1 MTGFLYKLA
10 SFCVRHRRVV
20 VGLWIVL
27 AIAVTVLSTSLGK
40 QFADG
45 LTLPG
50 KDSQQAT
57 DLVDEKFLGQA
68 NGTNPV
74 LFKAKQG
81 KITDSAN
88 RKAVESAITDLS
100 KQSDVASI
108 NDPFS
113 KDAPGQVSKDGK
125 IAYAS
130 MTISDGPGNLSDETA
145 QNLVDEAHSAA
156 GDSLE
161 VAVGGYV
168 GQQVSKPSTESS
180 EVVGLGVAMI
190 VLALTFGTVVAM
202 GLPILSALFG
212 LGVSMGLITL
222 LSNVA
227 TVSTV
232 APTLATMIGLG
243 VGIDYALFVVTRHRQ
258 SMHEGHEPAE
268 AAARAAATAGGAV
281 VFAGSTVVVAL
292 LSLGLAGIPL
302 VWTLGYTAAIAVVV
316 AMVAAVTFLP
326 ALLAMV
332 GHRID
337 RLRIPLPH
345 NTSASHEAHGWR
357 RWAEGVA
364 RHPVIAVVASVLIL
378 VVIAL
383 PVRNLEL
390 GQEDDEAL
398 PKSTETRQA
407 YDLTTQGF
415 GVGQNGPLLIAIE
428 VGAKADVEALE
439 KSIGQAKGIA
449 AVTPPVY
456 DKSGDAALFNA
467 VPTTA
472 PSSNA
477 TEDTVNRLRSTAIPD
492 TLRGS
497 ESVAHVGGQTAG
509 YVDLAEEISD
519 KLPQVIFIVVLL
531 SFFVLVLAFRSIV
544 VPLQAAVMNLLSIAA
559 AYGLVTF
566 VFQEGHGASLIGLE
580 GAVPVVSFLPLVMFA
595 ILFGLSMDYEVFLLT
610 QIREAWKRTRDS
622 DAAVIAGVASSGRV
636 ITSAALI
643 MVAVFF
649 SFVLSGDPVVKQFG
663 VGLAFAVAIDATIVR
678 CLLVPAVMILM
689 KRSNWWFPG
698 WLDRIVP
705 RIDIEGNEYFENRES
720 GSQTRRG

>member
-40 QFADG
+40 QFADD

>member
-1 MTGFLYKLA
+1 MTGLLYNLA
-10 SFCVRHRRVV
+10 SFCIRHRRVV
-20 VGLWIVL
+20 VGLWIVI
-27 AIAVTVLSTSLGK
+27 AIAISVLSTSLGK
-40 QFADG
+40 QFADD

-57 DLVDEKFLGQA
+57 DLVDSKFPGQS
-68 NGTNPV
+68 NGSNPV

-81 KITDSAN
+81 KITDASN
-88 RKAVESAITDLS
+88 KKAVEDTISTLS
-100 KQSDVASI
+100 KDDQVTSI

-113 KDAPGQVSKDGK
+113 KSAPGQVSKDGK

-130 MTISDGPGNLSDETA
+130 MVISDGPGDLSDEVA
-145 QNLVDEAHSAA
+145 QDLVDEAHSAA
-156 GDSLE
+156 GDGLD
-161 VAVGGYV
+161 VAVGGYL

-180 EVVGLGVAMI
+180 EVVGLVVAMI

-202 GLPILSALFG
+202 GLPILSAVFG

-243 VGIDYALFVVTRHRQ
+243 VGIDYALFVVTRHRLA
-258 SMHEGHEPAE
+258 MHEGHDPPE

-281 VFAGSTVVVAL
+281 AFAGSTVVVAL

-316 AMVAAVTFLP
+316 AMLASITFLP

-332 GHRID
+332 GHGID
-337 RLRIPLPH
+337 RLPIPLPH
-345 NTSASHEAHGWR
+345 NTGADHEAHGWR
-357 RWAEGVA
+357 RWAEWVA
-364 RHPVIAVVASVLIL
+364 RHPVLSVVVSVLIL
-378 VVIAL
+378 LVIAL
-383 PVRNLEL
+383 PVRSLEL
-390 GQEDDEAL
+390 GQEDDHAL

-407 YDLTTQGF
+407 YDLTTEGF
-415 GVGQNGPLLIAIE
+415 GVGENGPLLIAVE
-428 VGAKADVEALE
+428 VGDKSDVDSLSKA
-439 KSIGQAKGIA
+439 IGGAKGIA
-449 AVTPPVY
+449 EVTPPAF
-456 DKSGDAALFNA
+456 DKSGDAAIFNA
-467 VPTTA
+467 VPTTS
-472 PSSNA
+472 PSSTA
-477 TEDTVNRLRSTAIPD
+477 TEDTVSRLRDTTIPEALKG
-492 TLRGS
+492 TK
-497 ESVAHVGGQTAG
+497 SVAHVGGQTAG
-509 YVDLAEEISD
+509 YVDLASEISD
-519 KLPQVIFIVVLL
+519 KLPQVIFTVVLL
-531 SFFVLVLAFRSIV
+531 SFFVLVLAFRSVV
-544 VPLQAAVMNLLSIAA
+544 VPLQAAAMNLLSIGA

-580 GAVPVVSFLPLVMFA
+580 GPVPVVSFLPLVMFA

-610 QIREAWKRTRDS
+610 QIREAWKKTGDS
-622 DAAVIAGVASSGRV
+622 DRAVVIGVTSSGRV

-698 WLDRIVP
+698 WLDRLVP
-705 RIDIEGNEYFENRES
+705 RIDIEGNEYFDMRETERQIDK
-720 GSQTRRG
+720 G

>member
-1 MTGFLYKLA
+1 MTGRLYCLA
-10 SFCVRHRRVV
+10 RFCISHRRVV
-20 VGLWIVL
+20 VGFWVVL
-27 AIAVTVLSTSLGK
+27 AIAITVFSTSLGK
-40 QFADG
+40 QFADD

-50 KDSQQAT
+50 KDSQEAT
-57 DLVDEKFLGQA
+57 DLVDAKFSSQA
-68 NGTNPV
+68 NGSNPV

-81 KITDSAN
+81 KITDASN
-88 RKAVESAITDLS
+88 QKAVEAAISKLS
-100 KQSDVASI
+100 KDAEVTSI

-113 KDAPGQVSKDGK
+113 KNAPGQVSKAGE

-130 MTISDGPGNLSDETA
+130 MLINDGPGDLSDETA
-145 QNLVDEAHSAA
+145 NNLVDKAHSA
-156 GDSLE
+156 GGSGLE
-161 VAVGGYV
+161 VAVGGYL

-180 EVVGLGVAMI
+180 EVVGLVVAMI

-212 LGVSMGLITL
+212 LLVSMGMITL
-222 LSNVA
+222 LSNIA

-258 SMHEGHEPAE
+258 AMHEGHEPPE

-281 VFAGSTVVVAL
+281 VFAGSTVVAAL

-316 AMVAAVTFLP
+316 AMIASITFLP

-332 GHRID
+332 GHGIEK
-337 RLRIPLPH
+337 LRIPLPH
-345 NTSASHEAHGWR
+345 NTAADHEAHGWR
-357 RWAEGVA
+357 SWAEGVA
-364 RHPVIAVVASVLIL
+364 RHPVLAVAISVLIL

-390 GQEDDEAL
+390 GQEDDHAL

-407 YDLTTQGF
+407 YDLTTEGF
-415 GVGQNGPLLIAIE
+415 GVGENGPLLIA
-428 VGAKADVEALE
+428 VDVAKESDVDSLSKA
-439 KSIGQAKGIA
+439 IGKTKGIA
-449 AVTPPVY
+449 EVTPPAF
-456 DKSGDAALFNA
+456 DKSGDAAIFNA
-467 VPTTA
+467 VPTTS
-472 PSSNA
+472 PSSTA
-477 TEDTVNRLRSTAIPD
+477 TEDTVSRLRDTTIPD
-492 TLRGS
+492 ALKGTK
-497 ESVAHVGGQTAG
+497 SVAHVGGQTAG
-509 YVDLAEEISD
+509 YVDLAEEIGD
-519 KLPQVIFIVVLL
+519 KLPQVILLVVALSFIVLM
-531 SFFVLVLAFRSIV
+531 LAFRSIV
-544 VPLQAAVMNLLSIAA
+544 VPFQAAVMNLLSIAA

-610 QIREAWKRTRDS
+610 QIKESWKRSGDS
-622 DAAVIAGVASSGRV
+622 DSAVIEGVSTSGRV

-643 MVAVFF
+643 MVAVFS

-663 VGLAFAVAIDATIVR
+663 VGLAFAVVIDATIVR

-689 KRSNWWFPG
+689 KRSNWWFPAR
-698 WLDRIVP
+698 LDRIVP
-705 RIDIEGNEYFENRES
+705 RIDIEGNEYFERRES
-720 GSQTRRG
+720 GR

>member
-27 AIAVTVLSTSLGK
+27 AIAVTVFSTSLGK
-40 QFADG
+40 QFADD